1 MNSAIVVWE
10 DSEKSKIARIPVD
23 AAPIAYRTAPYTYWK
38 LIIADEDLEI
48 RKNETAVVKIRKIQ
62 LPGNTIVSPLSV
74 MGNRYGIV
82 MDVYESY
89 PPRIKIELPKEI
101 EYAAFLPVQDGE
113 IRKGDMLGVVKV
125 FVVGVG
131 RAEDMTKLK
140 ASDAIVNLEEV
151 EVNLVCDERR
161 AVKVKEYR
169 YKRRHIAEWLPVV
182 ADEDFDVEAGK
193 VAEILIRKLKLP
205 PQTIPVPLSIMRH
218 PMGTLL
224 DLGCDR
230 IRRVEEGMTA
240 DRAIFMPVRNGEV
253 KKGDLI
259 GVINNYYISIGD
271 MPSAEPVLGSYNVN
285 LVYLKNG
292 EIVRK
297 SFELQPFGFKRSEI
311 GMLVPVVAAENVEFR
326 RGEVKVFGIDAIN
339 LPAGTIVQPLHER
352 NHPLGTMIDVVEEK
366 PTLVEEDKR
375 IVGAVFYAIGNGE
388 IRRGDIVGVLNV
400 YNVAVL
406 SPAR

>member
-182 ADEDFDVEAGK
+182 QMR
-193 VAEILIRKLKLP
+193 IL
-205 PQTIPVPLSIMRH
+205 M
-218 PMGTLL
+218 
-224 DLGCDR
+224 
-230 IRRVEEGMTA
+230 
-240 DRAIFMPVRNGEV
+240 
-253 KKGDLI
+253 
-259 GVINNYYISIGD
+259 
-271 MPSAEPVLGSYNVN
+271 
-285 LVYLKNG
+285 
-292 EIVRK
+292 
-297 SFELQPFGFKRSEI
+297 
-311 GMLVPVVAAENVEFR
+311 
-326 RGEVKVFGIDAIN
+326 
-339 LPAGTIVQPLHER
+339 
-352 NHPLGTMIDVVEEK
+352 
-366 PTLVEEDKR
+366 
-375 IVGAVFYAIGNGE
+375 
-388 IRRGDIVGVLNV
+388 
-400 YNVAVL
+400 
-406 SPAR
+406 